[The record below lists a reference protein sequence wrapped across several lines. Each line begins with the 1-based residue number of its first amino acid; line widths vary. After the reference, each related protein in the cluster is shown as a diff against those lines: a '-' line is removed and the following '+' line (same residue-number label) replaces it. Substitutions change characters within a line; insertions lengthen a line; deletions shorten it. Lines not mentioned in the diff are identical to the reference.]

1 MRVYARVN
9 IYIPS
14 NSYIYSFGENLLS
27 LLPPKKLNRRCPY
40 RVDIL
45 EKEIEKKLKA
55 RLERLGCMVLKF
67 TSPGNAGVPDRLVLV
82 PGGTVWFVELKRP
95 GGKLRPL
102 QEIWRDRIEG
112 LKGNYR
118 LVQSEKD
125 IDQLCTLIEAMNI
138 LVNCEYRS
146 EKH

>member
-1 MRVYARVN
+1 M
-9 IYIPS
+9 
-14 NSYIYSFGENLLS
+14 
-27 LLPPKKLNRRCPY
+27 
-40 RVDIL
+40 DIL

-55 RLERLGCMVLKF
+55 RLEKLGCMVLKF

-112 LKGNYR
+112 LNGNYR
-118 LVQSEKD
+118 LIQSEKD
-125 IDQLCTLIEAMNI
+125 IDQLCTLIEAMDI
-138 LVNCEYRS
+138 LVNCEYRR

>member
-1 MRVYARVN
+1 M
-9 IYIPS
+9 
-14 NSYIYSFGENLLS
+14 
-27 LLPPKKLNRRCPY
+27 
-40 RVDIL
+40 DIL

-55 RLERLGCMVLKF
+55 RLEKLGCMVLKF
-67 TSPGNAGVPDRLVLV
+67 TSPGNAGVPDRLVLI

-102 QEIWRDRIEG
+102 QEIWRGRIEG
-112 LKGNYR
+112 LNGNYR

-125 IDQLCTLIEAMNI
+125 IDQLCTIIEAMDI
-138 LVNCEYRS
+138 LVNCEYRR